1 MDLATINAVP
11 AELRPFLDEFAEL
24 LAKQAIE
31 QTQKK
36 RTSPIPDDEPLHL
49 RRRP

>member
-11 AELRPFLDEFAEL
+11 SELRPFLDEFAEL

-31 QTQKK
+31 QTQKE
-36 RTSPIPDDEPLHL
+36 RMPVADDRQETA
-49 RRRP
+49 